1 MRFRLLAAVIAVLVL
16 EGCGGP
22 EPVGPR
28 SGETAR
34 LRLASASP
42 DAGTLDLLVNGR
54 TVAQAVGRT
63 EVSPAAVLEPG
74 SATGVVR
81 ATGSA
86 ATLASLPLALE
97 AGKSY
102 TVLVAGPVG
111 ALTAMVSVDTGS
123 AGSPPPPPIQPP
135 VDSGNPPPPPPQ
147 PPVDSGNPPPPQ
159 PVDYARFRILHA
171 APHAPPLDPYL
182 LPTGAPLDTVP
193 TLQPFEYGSLALTAD
208 LVRWPGHW
216 TVEFTEA
223 GTTRIVLTSGDIDV
237 SAAGGLITVV
247 LGENADQSLR
257 VDVLRE

>member
-1 MRFRLLAAVIAVLVL
+1 MRFPLLAAVIAVLVL
-16 EGCGGP
+16 EGCGP

-63 EVSPAAVLEPG
+63 EVSRAAVLEPG
-74 SATGVVR
+74 PATGEVR

-86 ATLASLPLALE
+86 AALASLPLALE

-102 TVLVAGPVG
+102 TVLAAGPVG

-123 AGSPPPPPIQPP
+123 AGT
-135 VDSGNPPPPPPQ
+135 PPPPPQ

-182 LPTGAPLDTVP
+182 VPTGAPLDTLP

-208 LVRWPGHW
+208 LVRRPGHW

-223 GTTRIVLTSGDIDV
+223 GTTRVVLTSGDLDL
-237 SAAGGLITVV
+237 SAAGGLVTVV